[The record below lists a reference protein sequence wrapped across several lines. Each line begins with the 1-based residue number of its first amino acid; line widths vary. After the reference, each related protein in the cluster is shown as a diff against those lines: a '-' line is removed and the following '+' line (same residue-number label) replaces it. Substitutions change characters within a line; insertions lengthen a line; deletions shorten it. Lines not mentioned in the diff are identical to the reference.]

1 MLKECF
7 FEQLSSLYEFATN
20 HYLSHNPVYKEFKQF
35 KLILKE
41 YDIDV
46 TKEFQLVGEES
57 EIREF
62 IFLFFMKEYYLDH
75 SPFPKEILEKE
86 KSFAR
91 FNESNWL
98 NHKQSARMRIRKK
111 HYLGIILSRMHKGH
125 HMQNTLENDLI
136 MPKHLVIIDELK
148 SWLQE
153 ILAITDQEVLECA
166 ARDILR
172 FLIVEGWLIDNNSYI
187 DQEQTYIQQLNTD
200 FIQSVQQQFSLTA
213 ETLTTPSD
221 RDDHDPL
228 PALIVFL

>member
-1 MLKECF
+1 M
-7 FEQLSSLYEFATN
+7 SSLYEFATN

-57 EIREF
+57 EIRN
-62 IFLFFMKEYYLDH
+62 LFFSFMKEYYLDH
-75 SPFPKEILEKE
+75 SPFPKEILEK
-86 KSFAR
+86 KSLAR

-111 HYLGIILSRMHKGH
+111 HYLGIILSRMDKGH
-125 HMQNTLENDLI
+125 YMQNTLENDLI

-153 ILAITDQEVLECA
+153 ILAITDQEVLECE
-166 ARDILR
+166 ARI
-172 FLIVEGWLIDNNSYI
+172 FYA
-187 DQEQTYIQQLNTD
+187 
-200 FIQSVQQQFSLTA
+200 F
-213 ETLTTPSD
+213 D
-221 RDDHDPL
+221 R
-228 PALIVFL
+228 